1 MLLLH
6 GFDGG
11 MDVNQAFELIG
22 ALAQQGGQPAGG
34 CGGGALGS
42 IPMLLLMFVVFYFIL
57 IRPQQKRAKE
67 HSNMINSLKKGDEVV
82 TRGGVIGRVSGVA
95 DNVVTL
101 EVQEKVRIRVLKS
114 YIDGKHG
121 GAQTVKEVSA
131 KADKSEPAAT
141 ESKS

>member
-1 MLLLH
+1 
-6 GFDGG
+6 
-11 MDVNQAFELIG
+11 VNQAAEQVLL
-22 ALAQQGGQPAGG
+22 ALAQQGGGAPAGG

-67 HSNMINSLKKGDEVV
+67 HSNLINSLKKGDEVV
-82 TRGGVIGRVSGVA
+82 TRGGVIGRVAGVA

-101 EVQEKVRIRVLKS
+101 EIQEKVRVRVLKS

-121 GAQTVKEVSA
+121 GAQTVKEAAA
-131 KADKSEPAAT
+131 KAEKTEAAPT

>member
-1 MLLLH
+1 LEH
-6 GFDGG
+6 
-11 MDVNQAFELIG
+11 LIL
-22 ALAQQGGQPAGG
+22 ALAQQGGGTPAGG
-34 CGGGALGS
+34 CGGGAMGS

-67 HSNMINSLKKGDEVV
+67 HNALINSLKKGDEVI

-101 EVQEKVRIRVLKS
+101 EVQEKVRMRVLKS

-121 GAQTVKEVSA
+121 GPATVKEAA
-131 KADKSEPAAT
+131 KSDTKTEVAPT

>member
-11 MDVNQAFELIG
+11 MDVNQVLLG
-22 ALAQQGGQPAGG
+22 LAQQGGGQAGQ
-34 CGGGALGS
+34 CGGALGS

-67 HSNMINSLKKGDEVV
+67 HANLINSLKKGDEVV
-82 TRGGVIGRVSGVA
+82 TRGGMIGRVAGVA

-101 EVQEKVRIRVLKS
+101 EIQEKVRVRVLKS

-121 GAQTVKEVSA
+121 GAQTVKEA
-131 KADKSEPAAT
+131 AKSETAPT
-141 ESKS
+141 ELKS